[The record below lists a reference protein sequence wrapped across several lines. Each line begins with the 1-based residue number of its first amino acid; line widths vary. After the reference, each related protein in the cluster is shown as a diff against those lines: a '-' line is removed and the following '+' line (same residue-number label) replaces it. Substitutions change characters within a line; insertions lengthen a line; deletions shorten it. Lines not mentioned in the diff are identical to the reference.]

1 MTPFITL
8 ITIAGYFALL
18 FLISWAAN
26 RKKGDYFGNKET
38 PWIVSA
44 IAMMGAP
51 ISGVT
56 FISVPGMVVGKGFS
70 YMQMAFGFIIGYIII
85 AYVLLPLFYKKNLV
99 SIYGYL
105 EERFGGATHQ
115 TGAWFFF
122 VSKMLGA
129 AVRFFVVCI
138 VLQSLVFS
146 PLGIPFWVN
155 VIVSIA
161 LIGLYTAQ
169 GGVKTVIWTD
179 MLKSACLILSV
190 VLGII
195 FIAKGLGINFGEMV
209 TTVAQS
215 EHSRIFFFDNPSEGT
230 YFWKQFIAGI
240 FMVIATTGLD
250 QDMIQRNL
258 SCKNYKDSQK
268 GFITSVFSQTLII
281 FLFLVLGV
289 LLMLYYQANITTSG
303 DIVAELGTTDNLFG
317 AVVASEGMPLIVGI
331 LFVVGLVAAAYSA
344 AGSALTALTTAFTV
358 DILKAE
364 KKPSL
369 DKTRKYVHIGMAI
382 CMGLVII
389 IFNAINSQDAISAV
403 YSIASYTYGPI
414 LGLFA
419 FGMFCKKDV
428 RDKWVPAACIVAP
441 VVCYFIQSWL
451 KNAYN
456 YTMGF
461 ELLLLNAVIT
471 IIGLCILIKK
481 K

>member
-1 MTPFITL
+1 M
-8 ITIAGYFALL
+8 
-18 FLISWAAN
+18 
-26 RKKGDYFGNKET
+26 
-38 PWIVSA
+38 
-44 IAMMGAP
+44 
-51 ISGVT
+51 
-56 FISVPGMVVGKGFS
+56 
-70 YMQMAFGFIIGYIII
+70 
-85 AYVLLPLFYKKNLV
+85 
-99 SIYGYL
+99 
-105 EERFGGATHQ
+105 
-115 TGAWFFF
+115 
-122 VSKMLGA
+122 
-129 AVRFFVVCI
+129 
-138 VLQSLVFS
+138 
-146 PLGIPFWVN
+146 
-155 VIVSIA
+155 
-161 LIGLYTAQ
+161 
-169 GGVKTVIWTD
+169 
-179 MLKSACLILSV
+179 
-190 VLGII
+190 
-195 FIAKGLGINFGEMV
+195 
-209 TTVAQS
+209 
-215 EHSRIFFFDNPSEGT
+215 
-230 YFWKQFIAGI
+230 
-240 FMVIATTGLD
+240 
-250 QDMIQRNL
+250 
-258 SCKNYKDSQK
+258 
-268 GFITSVFSQTLII
+268 FSQTLII

-364 KKPSL
+364 KKPNL